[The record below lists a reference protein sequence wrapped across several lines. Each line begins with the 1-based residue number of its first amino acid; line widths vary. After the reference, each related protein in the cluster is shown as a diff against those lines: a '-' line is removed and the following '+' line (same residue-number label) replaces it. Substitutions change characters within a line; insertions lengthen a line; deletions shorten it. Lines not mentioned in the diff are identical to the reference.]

1 MSISG
6 RPRTRRSLSG
16 RIPSRDELI
25 EKVRDRLLRHGLP
38 RLEMSILV
46 ALTGA
51 AGFLSSYV
59 LLQLGMDSMAV
70 RYPIAVVIAY
80 GVFLL
85 LLRVWLY
92 IQRRGWEEMVD
103 VADLADVVD
112 AAPDGV
118 GAATDTF
125 SGGGG
130 SFGGG
135 GSSADFD
142 EPISLGL
149 SPRPPSPAALPK
161 GGGGKGSGFDL
172 GFDLDEGG
180 FLVLL
185 AVLIVAVAALGAA
198 LWVVWTAPA
207 LLAEVLVD
215 GLIMTGLYR
224 RLKRTEDTS
233 SWLFSAMRRT
243 WIPAVVA
250 AVLFSI
256 AGGLLHRAVPEA
268 RSLGAAWKAV
278 RAGESG
284 KRP

>member
-1 MSISG
+1 MPITG
-6 RPRTRRSLSG
+6 QTRKRRAFTG
-16 RIPSRDELI
+16 KIPSREELI
-25 EKVRDRLLRHGLP
+25 EKTKERLLRHGLP

-51 AGFLSSYV
+51 AGFLSSYT
-59 LLQLGMDSMAV
+59 LLQLGMNSMAV
-70 RYPIAVVIAY
+70 RYPIAVAIAY

-92 IQRRGWEEMVD
+92 IQRHGWTEVIDSGDLVD
-103 VADLADVVD
+103 VA
-112 AAPDGV
+112 
-118 GAATDTF
+118 GAALDGAGETAEAF

-135 GSSADFD
+135 GASADFD
-142 EPISLGL
+142 EPVSLGL
-149 SPRPPSPAALPK
+149 SPRPPTPAAVPK

-172 GFDLDEGG
+172 GLDLDEGG

-185 AVLIVAVAALGAA
+185 AVLILAIAALGAA

-215 GLIMTGLYR
+215 GLVMTGLYR
-224 RLKRTEDTS
+224 RLKRTEETS
-233 SWLFSAMRRT
+233 YWLLSAVRRT

-256 AGGLLHRAVPEA
+256 AGGLLQRAVPEA

-278 RAGESG
+278 TVGESER
-284 KRP
+284 RP